1 MTKLQSDIEK
11 PQEQDAS
18 RNTQLALLVV
28 KAQQGNGKAFE
39 QLFAR
44 FQKEVY
50 RMVYYRTRS
59 QQDAEDLTQEVF
71 IRAYKKISGLKE
83 AGRFRTWLFS
93 IAFNRIRDFYRKK
106 RIQNLF
112 SLSALEDDALAG
124 YSSHDRENP
133 GPFQNLIKQDF
144 WKQVEKFLGRLSKME
159 REVFLLRFL
168 DQLMITE
175 ISRVLKK
182 SESTVKTH
190 LYRALVKFKKASS
203 IIEHLQEET
212 RE

>member
-112 SLSALEDDALAG
+112 SLSALEDDALEG

-133 GPFQNLIKQDF
+133 GPIQNLIKQDF

-203 IIEHLQEET
+203 IIEHLQEES

>member
-1 MTKLQSDIEK
+1 
-11 PQEQDAS
+11 
-18 RNTQLALLVV
+18 
-28 KAQQGNGKAFE
+28 
-39 QLFAR
+39 
-44 FQKEVY
+44 
-50 RMVYYRTRS
+50 
-59 QQDAEDLTQEVF
+59 
-71 IRAYKKISGLKE
+71 
-83 AGRFRTWLFS
+83 
-93 IAFNRIRDFYRKK
+93 
-106 RIQNLF
+106 
-112 SLSALEDDALAG
+112 LEEDALAG
-124 YSSHDRENP
+124 YRSNDRENP
-133 GPFQNLIKQDF
+133 PPIQNLIKQDF